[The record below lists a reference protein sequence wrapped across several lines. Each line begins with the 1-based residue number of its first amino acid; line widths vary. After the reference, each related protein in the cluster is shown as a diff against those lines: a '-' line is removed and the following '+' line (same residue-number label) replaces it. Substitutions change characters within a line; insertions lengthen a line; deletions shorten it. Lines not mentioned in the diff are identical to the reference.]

1 MHVLFLFDRL
11 NRFQFRADLVPSFLS
26 INTKKD
32 PHRRTIIMARR
43 ILRLGKKALEPSVYG
58 KHQQLQRDTR
68 TNVTK
73 LRARETLDRYGMEA
87 LTPQKVN
94 GKWRKP
100 RVSRRKA
107 AVMRKLAIRNS
118 AYGEDSIGWKPSWDT
133 RRTARVAMPPK
144 GSIDKRIQAD
154 RVKSIDVNMEDV
166 SKKIAKHRKAEKER
180 KPQSFLD
187 KLLSQA

>member
-107 AVMRKLAIRNS
+107 AVMRKLAMMAAALEASVSRKTVVAGS
-118 AYGEDSIGWKPSWDT
+118 AESFSASPSS
-133 RRTARVAMPPK
+133 A
-144 GSIDKRIQAD
+144 GSELGSCAIT
-154 RVKSIDVNMEDV
+154 
-166 SKKIAKHRKAEKER
+166 
-180 KPQSFLD
+180 
-187 KLLSQA
+187 